1 MNIDKDLLVI
11 QRVSP
16 LVQNK
21 YESKV
26 PHTER
31 HSIGAVI
38 TDLWFTSS
46 E

>member
-11 QRVSP
+11 QSVSP
-16 LVQNK
+16 LLQNK
-21 YESKV
+21 NESKV
-26 PHTER
+26 PDTER

-38 TDLWFTSS
+38 TDLRFTSS